1 MSLLLT
7 QSTLYLLEED
17 CIGSQAEPPLPA
29 ASGEAS
35 EKSPPSGPGPSVRV
49 REQQPLSSLSS
60 VLLYRVDP
68 KHLRLVFYDEV
79 WELVA
84 GGREGERKAR
94 HWG

>member
-1 MSLLLT
+1 M
-7 QSTLYLLEED
+7 
-17 CIGSQAEPPLPA
+17 
-29 ASGEAS
+29 
-35 EKSPPSGPGPSVRV
+35 RV

-84 GGREGERKAR
+84 GGHEGERKAR

>member
-1 MSLLLT
+1 M
-7 QSTLYLLEED
+7 
-17 CIGSQAEPPLPA
+17 
-29 ASGEAS
+29 
-35 EKSPPSGPGPSVRV
+35 RV